1 LGNVVVCLM
10 IAISYRRRAWLA
22 VLLSGRDEAPP
33 WMTDEILE
41 VLLFDV
47 FCVFSYVID
56 MWQEVE
62 RLAAM
67 LRLNR
72 DVHLEWYQ
80 RLIIQE
86 GSSS

>member
-47 FCVFSYVID
+47 RVF
-56 MWQEVE
+56 
-62 RLAAM
+62 LKK
-67 LRLNR
+67 
-72 DVHLEWYQ
+72 
-80 RLIIQE
+80 
-86 GSSS
+86 